1 MDANPTYGLKGG
13 VSPKDFTGGEAD
25 QEKGERIDTV
35 ANRQGKA
42 GRESVPER
50 VDEALPSTGS
60 AGLQSNVKRMLGM

>member
-42 GRESVPER
+42 GREKVAE
-50 VDEALPSTGS
+50 EGNCEMGSTGS
-60 AGLQSNVKRMLGM
+60 AGLQGNIKRMLGM